1 MVYRFD
7 DATTDRR
14 MYRARLYAAAVTIL
28 ASALFATAA
37 VAEKLQADAEPVRD
51 ILLVV
56 FMGDLSNPPGSA
68 NLTPAS
74 VFAYRTRF
82 KDALEKRLPAI
93 FDANGVPP
101 RGVMVRT
108 AVLKPGV
115 RPPDAMLNDRRF
127 SHILVL
133 NLKEYRYLSRR
144 GVRQLVVYINF
155 DGELWS
161 TERKSIVAKYAPSL
175 AFVEKQPML
184 QTQDMAGQILNALH
198 TDGLIVLKQGH
209 ALDFSGEKIG
219 EVPIDT
225 PDR

>member
-1 MVYRFD
+1 MN
-7 DATTDRR
+7 
-14 MYRARLYAAAVTIL
+14 RAHLCSTAVTIL

-56 FMGDLSNPPGSA
+56 FMGDMSNVSSRA

-82 KDALEKRLPAI
+82 KDAMEKRLPAI

-101 RGVMVRT
+101 RGVVVRT
-108 AVLKPGV
+108 AVLKPGT
-115 RPPDAMLNDRRF
+115 RPPDKMLDDQRF

-133 NLKEYRYLSRR
+133 NLQEYRYFHR
-144 GVRQLVVYINF
+144 GAVRQLFVYLNF

-161 TERKSIVAKYAPSL
+161 TGRKSIVARYAPSL

-198 TDGLIVLKQGH
+198 KDGLIALKQGY
-209 ALDFSGEKIG
+209 AVDFSGEKID
-219 EVPIDT
+219 EIPVDA